1 MCSSYKGVLPSD
13 LIEKYSGVGGW
24 RKLEFDV
31 ATLGEIHDQI
41 NESTKSS
48 KKDGAGMESRKR
60 QRRAQRE
67 AEIDG
72 SELFGILKSHG
83 LAKDKG
89 E

>member
-24 RKLEFDV
+24 RRLEFDV

-41 NESTKSS
+41 KESTESS
-48 KKDGAGMESRKR
+48 KQDGASMESRKR
-60 QRRAQRE
+60 QRRAQRK

-72 SELFGILKSHG
+72 GDLLDILKSHG

>member
-24 RKLEFDV
+24 RRLEFDV

-41 NESTKSS
+41 SESSKSS
-48 KKDGAGMESRKR
+48 KDGESMESRKR
-60 QRRAQRE
+60 QRRAQRK

-72 SELFGILKSHG
+72 GELLDILKSRG
-83 LAKDKG
+83 LAIDKG
-89 E
+89 D

>member
-24 RKLEFDV
+24 RRLEFDV

-41 NESTKSS
+41 KESTESAKR
-48 KKDGAGMESRKR
+48 DGAAMESRKR
-60 QRRAQRE
+60 QRRAKRE
-67 AEIDG
+67 VDG
-72 SELFGILKSHG
+72 GGLLDILKSHG
-83 LAKDKG
+83 LANDKG